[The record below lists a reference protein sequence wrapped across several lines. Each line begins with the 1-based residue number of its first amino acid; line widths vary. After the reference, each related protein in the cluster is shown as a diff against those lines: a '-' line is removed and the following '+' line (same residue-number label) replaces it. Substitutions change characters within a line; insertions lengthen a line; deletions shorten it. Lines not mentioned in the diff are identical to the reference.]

1 MVAGRRE
8 VVLGASAPTASQAFL
23 PRDVTPPTRQPPA
36 HLPVAEV
43 AHLSELLNWLAL
55 ELFLSFF
62 SFSRAGS
69 GWGKGSVSA
78 IGEDLI
84 YSTYVKVGTGAGLG
98 LAAKNICRSCREPRF
113 ISQYP

>member
-8 VVLGASAPTASQAFL
+8 VVLGASASTAPQAFL

-36 HLPVAEV
+36 HLRVAEV

-69 GWGKGSVSA
+69 SVCKVSA

-84 YSTYVKVGTGAGLG
+84 YSTYVKVGAGAGLG
-98 LAAKNICRSCREPRF
+98 SAATNICRCFSGSRF